1 MSLINIE
8 WVISDLIIQL
18 NSMEDKE
25 LIQIALDL
33 SSSWFVKD
41 GDLNTS
47 KKRMDIFLD
56 FTKVTKS
63 HVLFATN

>member
-1 MSLINIE
+1 
-8 WVISDLIIQL
+8 
-18 NSMEDKE
+18 MEDKE

-63 HVLFATN
+63 HVFATN